1 MYKRHVNTDKY
12 LKYNSLLEKII
23 IIITLGSGM
32 PVTLQTSSTGFP
44 SSTFLSFG
52 FSAKTG
58 GMPSKISVSEDCLDK
73 LKREDG
79 NVSDP

>member
-1 MYKRHVNTDKY
+1 MHHFK
-12 LKYNSLLEKII
+12 EM
-23 IIITLGSGM
+23 IITLGSGM

-79 NVSDP
+79 NVSDPWSENGAEKM